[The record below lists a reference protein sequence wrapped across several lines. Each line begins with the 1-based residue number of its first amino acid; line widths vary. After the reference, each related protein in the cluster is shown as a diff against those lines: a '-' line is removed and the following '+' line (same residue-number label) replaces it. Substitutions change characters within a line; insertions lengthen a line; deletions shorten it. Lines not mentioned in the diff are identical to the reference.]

1 MEEVMFQTYSTA
13 EAAKMIG
20 IDRHLMPVLAET
32 KILQGIK
39 IGRGRRYSEEEIRE
53 FWNEWKGSDLSNAEM
68 IRMSAAL
75 RRTKKGDR
83 QALGE

>member
-13 EAAKMIG
+13 EAAKLIG

-39 IGRGRRYSEEEIRE
+39 VGRGRRYSEEEIRE
-53 FWNEWKGSDLSNAEM
+53 FWNRYLGEDLSNAES
-68 IRMSAAL
+68 IRMTAAL
-75 RRTKKGDR
+75 RRTKKGR
-83 QALGE
+83 